1 MAGNH
6 LEQHGRI
13 SITEAARVFGI
24 STNTIRRRV
33 KKGQITPF
41 QRSLH
46 GERPR
51 YVFDISDLVRVFGEP
66 EAIVGDIKLAPHKG
80 DSDMPR
86 HVPNLKESEIKE
98 VLEAAA
104 SLESLRKDH
113 DVLKAKFEAQSRHL
127 QDLQMLLTPRL
138 THSDPIGHRAA
149 RYFGEIARAFKG
161 DKN

>member
-1 MAGNH
+1 M
-6 LEQHGRI
+6 
-13 SITEAARVFGI
+13 FGI

-66 EAIVGDIKLAPHKG
+66 EAIVNDLKLAPQKG

-86 HVPNLKESEIKE
+86 HVPNLKETENKDIF
-98 VLEAAA
+98 EATA
-104 SLESLRKDH
+104 SLESLRRDH
-113 DVLKAKFEAQSRHL
+113 DVLKAKFEAQSKHL
-127 QDLQMLLTPRL
+127 QDLQLLLTPRL
-138 THSDPIGHRAA
+138 THSGPIGHRAA
-149 RYFGEIARAFKG
+149 RYLGEIARAFKG

>member
-13 SITEAARVFGI
+13 SITEAARAFGI

-66 EAIVGDIKLAPHKG
+66 GAIVRALNWHPIKVTATC
-80 DSDMPR
+80 
-86 HVPNLKESEIKE
+86 
-98 VLEAAA
+98 
-104 SLESLRKDH
+104 H
-113 DVLKAKFEAQSRHL
+113 DTCQ
-127 QDLQMLLTPRL
+127 
-138 THSDPIGHRAA
+138 I
-149 RYFGEIARAFKG
+149 
-161 DKN
+161 

>member
-33 KKGQITPF
+33 KKGRITPF

-66 EAIVGDIKLAPHKG
+66 DAIVRDRKMAPQQG
-80 DSDMPR
+80 DSDVPQN
-86 HVPNLKESEIKE
+86 VPNLKETENKDIF
-98 VLEAAA
+98 EATA
-104 SLESLRKDH
+104 SLESLRRDH
-113 DVLKAKFEAQSRHL
+113 DVLKAKFEAQSKHL
-127 QDLQMLLTPRL
+127 QDLQLLLTPRL

-149 RYFGEIARAFKG
+149 RYLSEIARAFKG

>member
-66 EAIVGDIKLAPHKG
+66 DSIVRDRKLAPQQS
-80 DSDMPR
+80 DSDVPQN
-86 HVPNLKESEIKE
+86 VPNLKETENKDIF
-98 VLEAAA
+98 EATA
-104 SLESLRKDH
+104 SLESLRRDH
-113 DVLKAKFEAQSRHL
+113 DVLKAKFEAQSKHL
-127 QDLQMLLTPRL
+127 QDLQLLLTPRL

-149 RYFGEIARAFKG
+149 RYLGEIARAFKG

>member
-13 SITEAARVFGI
+13 SITEAARAFGI

-66 EAIVGDIKLAPHKG
+66 GAIVRAPKLAPHQG

-86 HVPNLKESEIKE
+86 HVPNLKETDNKD

-104 SLESLRKDH
+104 LLQSLQKEH
-113 DVLKAKFEAQSRHL
+113 DVLKAKYEAQSKHL
-127 QDLQMLLTPRL
+127 QDLQLLLTPRL
-138 THSDPIGHRAA
+138 THSDPVGPRAA
-149 RYFGEIARAFKG
+149 RYLGEIARAFKG

>member
-51 YVFDISDLVRVFGEP
+51 YVRVFGEP
-66 EAIVGDIKLAPHKG
+66 DSIVRDRKLAPQQG
-80 DSDMPR
+80 DSDVPQN
-86 HVPNLKESEIKE
+86 VPNLKETENKDIF
-98 VLEAAA
+98 EATA
-104 SLESLRKDH
+104 SLESLRRDH
-113 DVLKAKFEAQSRHL
+113 DVLKAKFEAQSKHL
-127 QDLQMLLTPRL
+127 QDLQLLLTPRL

-149 RYFGEIARAFKG
+149 RYLGEIARAFKG